1 MSESPTREECR
12 DSMTRVH
19 ERVDKVETTTASI
32 ETSAKNIEKCVYDM
46 KNLMYG
52 SEKANGIITRV
63 SNLNQK
69 VSGIFW
75 LGGVIIIAMIGALVG
90 LIFKK

>member
-1 MSESPTREECR
+1 MTEPMPREECR
-12 DSMTRVH
+12 EAMTRVH
-19 ERVDKVETTTASI
+19 ERVDTIERTSAQI
-32 ETSAKNIEKCVYDM
+32 ETSAKNIEKCVNDI
-46 KNLMYG
+46 KSVMYG
-52 SEKANGIITRV
+52 SEKADGIITKV

-69 VSGIFW
+69 VGGIYW